1 MKSFLIVFLLLISS
15 TLFSQNYVVELC
27 KGDTIK
33 RFYVEDI
40 NYFTTVWS
48 VDPYTSILY
57 QDDSQIVLLLNQEGL
72 YNLSVY
78 YVNENCKTDR
88 DNAEINV
95 VLCLDSYIYIP
106 NAFTPNDDGL
116 NDLFEPKV
124 LYIKEYHL
132 LIFNRWGEEIFES
145 FDSKYLW
152 DGKTKNNEGIMEGV
166 YVYKFFYRDSQNKLK
181 QIIGKIVLLKL

>member
-1 MKSFLIVFLLLISS
+1 MRLFLIVFLLLISNA
-15 TLFSQNYVVELC
+15 LFSQKYTIELC

-33 RFYVEDI
+33 KFYVEDI
-40 NYFTTVWS
+40 DYFTTVWS
-48 VDPYTSILY
+48 VDPSTSILY

-78 YVNENCKTDR
+78 YTNGNCKTDR
-88 DNAEINV
+88 DNIEINV

-106 NAFTPNDDGL
+106 NTFTPNDDGL

-152 DGKTKNNEGIMEGV
+152 DGKTKNNEGIIDGI
-166 YVYKFFYRDSQNKLK
+166 YIYKFSYKDSQNKPK
-181 QIIGKIVLLKL
+181 QIIGKITLLKL

>member
-1 MKSFLIVFLLLISS
+1 MKLFLIVFLLLISN

-27 KGDTIK
+27 KGDTIRK
-33 RFYVEDI
+33 FYVENID
-40 NYFTTVWS
+40 YFTTVWNIN
-48 VDPYTSILY
+48 PPLTILY
-57 QDDSQIVLLLNQEGL
+57 QTDSQIVLLLNEEGL

-78 YVNENCKTDR
+78 YTNGNCKTDK
-88 DNAEINV
+88 DNIEINV

-106 NAFTPNDDGL
+106 NAFTPNGDGL
-116 NDLFEPKV
+116 NDFFEPKV

-152 DGKTKNNEGIMEGV
+152 NGKTQNNEGIMDGV
-166 YVYKFFYRDSQNKLK
+166 YVYKFSYKDNKNK
-181 QIIGKIVLLKL
+181 YNQIIGKITLLKL

>member
-1 MKSFLIVFLLLISS
+1 MKSFLIVFLLLTSHV
-15 TLFSQNYVVELC
+15 LFSQNYVVELC

-33 RFYVEDI
+33 KFYVEDI
-40 NYFTTVWS
+40 NYFTTVWD
-48 VDPYTSILY
+48 VDPPSIILY
-57 QDDSQIVLLLNQEGL
+57 QTDSQIILLLNEEGL

-78 YVNENCKTDR
+78 YTNGDCKTDR
-88 DNAEINV
+88 DNVEISV

-106 NAFTPNDDGL
+106 NAFTPNDDGV
-116 NDLFEPKV
+116 NDFFEPKV

-152 DGKTKNNEGIMEGV
+152 DGKTKNNEGIMDGI
-166 YVYKFFYRDSQNKLK
+166 YVYKFSYKDSQNKLK
-181 QIIGKIVLLKL
+181 QIIGKITLLKL

>member
-1 MKSFLIVFLLLISS
+1 MKSFLIVFLLLTSHV
-15 TLFSQNYVVELC
+15 LFSQNYVVELC

-33 RFYVEDI
+33 KFYVEDI
-40 NYFTTVWS
+40 NYFTTVWD
-48 VDPYTSILY
+48 VDPPSIILY
-57 QDDSQIVLLLNQEGL
+57 QTDSQIILLLNEEGL

-78 YVNENCKTDR
+78 YTNGDCKTDR
-88 DNAEINV
+88 DNVEISV

-106 NAFTPNDDGL
+106 NAFTPNDDGV
-116 NDLFEPKV
+116 NDFFEPKV

-152 DGKTKNNEGIMEGV
+152 DGKTKNNEGIMDGI
-166 YVYKFFYRDSQNKLK
+166 YIYKFSYKDSQNKLK
-181 QIIGKIVLLKL
+181 QIIGKITLLKL

>member
-1 MKSFLIVFLLLISS
+1 MKSFLIVFLLLTSHV
-15 TLFSQNYVVELC
+15 LFSQNYVVELC

-33 RFYVEDI
+33 KFYVEDI
-40 NYFTTVWS
+40 NYFITVWD
-48 VDPYTSILY
+48 VDPPSIILY
-57 QDDSQIVLLLNQEGL
+57 QTDSQIILLLNEEGL

-78 YVNENCKTDR
+78 YTNGDCKTDR
-88 DNAEINV
+88 DNVEINV

-106 NAFTPNDDGL
+106 NAFTPNDDGV

-124 LYIKEYHL
+124 LFIKEYHL

-152 DGKTKNNEGIMEGV
+152 DGKTKNNEGIMDGI
-166 YVYKFFYRDSQNKLK
+166 YVYKFSYKDSQNKLK
-181 QIIGKIVLLKL
+181 QIIGKITLLKL

>member
-1 MKSFLIVFLLLISS
+1 MKSFLIVFLLLISNV
-15 TLFSQNYVVELC
+15 LVSQNYTIELC

-48 VDPYTSILY
+48 IDPYASILY

-78 YVNENCKTDR
+78 YTNEDCKTDR

-106 NAFTPNDDGL
+106 SAFTPNDDGL
-116 NDLFEPKV
+116 NDLFELKV

-132 LIFNRWGEEIFES
+132 IIFNRWGEEIFES

-152 DGKTKNNEGIMEGV
+152 DGKTKNNEGIMDGI
-166 YVYKFFYRDSQNKLK
+166 YTYTFSYKDSQNKLK
-181 QIIGKIVLLKL
+181 QIIGKITLLKL